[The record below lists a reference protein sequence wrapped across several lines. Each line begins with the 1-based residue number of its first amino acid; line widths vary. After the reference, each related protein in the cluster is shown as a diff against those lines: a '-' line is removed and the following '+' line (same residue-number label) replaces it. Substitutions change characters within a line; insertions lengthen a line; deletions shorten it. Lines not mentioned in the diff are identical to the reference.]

1 MNNNDFQSLKV
12 DSIVV
17 SGGNPRKS
25 FNVDD
30 ADFLALV
37 ESIKKHGIIQP
48 LTVNLSNSE
57 FSLISGER
65 RLLAAKKASLE
76 YVPCYIKYRETE
88 DSVVQKRV
96 IENTVRVGLT
106 SIELAMDIKKYIKR
120 HPEMK
125 QQQVASEYCIS
136 STQISKILKLL
147 KLPEAVWGL
156 IINRKLSDGH
166 AESLLPL
173 IGKVITQQITAIA
186 HEAVENSLTVAELRA
201 IVKETLSQKDE
212 DLSAK
217 IKSSGE
223 GLTVRYGEKATIKTK
238 GDNAVITFTVPFDE
252 LDDTLALMG
261 IVSDSGLTDT
271 EGLSDVLSETAYADI
286 SSTDEQVDAENE
298 YDSGEIEP
306 EVLAMQRAL
315 MGDDKEADI
324 SDPSY
329 FDIDAL
335 LAKGST
341 TANLMIEKRV
351 TLE

>member
-1 MNNNDFQSLKV
+1 MNNNDFQNLNV

-25 FNVDD
+25 FDADD
-30 ADFLALV
+30 ADFLVLV
-37 ESIKKHGIIQP
+37 ESVKKHGIIQP

-57 FSLISGER
+57 YSLISGER
-65 RLLAAKKASLE
+65 RLLAAKKAGLE
-76 YVPCYIKYRETE
+76 YVPCYIKYRENE

-106 SIELAMDIKKYIKR
+106 SIELALDIKKYIKR

-136 STQISKILKLL
+136 ATQISKILKLL

-156 IINRKLSDGH
+156 ISDRKLSDGH

-173 IGKVITQQITAIA
+173 IGKSKTQQITAIA
-186 HEAVENSLTVAELRA
+186 QEVVENSLTVAQLRA

-217 IKSSGE
+217 IKSSSE
-223 GLTVRYGEKATIKTK
+223 GLTVRYGEKATIKTR
-238 GDNAVITFTVPFDE
+238 GENAVITFIVAFDE
-252 LDDTLALMG
+252 LDDTLELMG
-261 IVSDSGLTDT
+261 VSDGGHT
-271 EGLSDVLSETAYADI
+271 ETDVLSDTADVDT
-286 SSTDEQVDAENE
+286 SSTDEQADGENE
-298 YDSGEIEP
+298 YDSEDIEP
-306 EVLAMQRAL
+306 EVLAMQQAL
-315 MGDDKEADI
+315 MGGGKEADI

-341 TANLMIEKRV
+341 TASLMMENRM
-351 TLE
+351 THE